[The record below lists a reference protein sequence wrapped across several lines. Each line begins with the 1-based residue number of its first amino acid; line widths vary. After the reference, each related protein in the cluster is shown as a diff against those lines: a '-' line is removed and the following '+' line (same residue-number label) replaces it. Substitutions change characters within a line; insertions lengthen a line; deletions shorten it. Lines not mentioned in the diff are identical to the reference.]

1 MRLTKF
7 LIGATAILGS
17 FVAAQSNEGSET
29 FRYESDIT
37 RLRSLV
43 IHSLYSHKDVFLRE
57 LLSNANDALEKLRL
71 VSLTDRSVLSAGEG
85 NVTIEINLNEENN
98 GKTGQIIIRDTGIGM
113 TKDELTK
120 NLGTIARSGTNEFL
134 KKAEEGQGVDG
145 NLIGQFG
152 LGFYSCFLVSPTVRV
167 SSLPPATKENSDP
180 IQHTFISSATGD
192 TFDVF
197 PDPRGNTL
205 GRGTEIVLSIGEEES
220 EFLSADKLKALIEK
234 HSTFSTTFPIYIK
247 ERKVTKIPIPAP
259 QSPVEDGDPDEFA
272 DDLET
277 DETTPKEESFE
288 EITEENWIRVNDKAP
303 IWMRDSKSVTDE
315 EYKQFYKAVA
325 KDDEKGEPLGWSHF
339 KGDTGSGVGFKGIMY
354 IPSTLPKDFWSKLTS
369 GINNVRLMVKRVF
382 ITDDLGEDF
391 MPRWLSFLKVTVDAD
406 DLPLNVS
413 RETLQNNRFLSQ
425 LQRIL
430 VRKALDLFSKL
441 SNEQPENY
449 KEISKLYG
457 NALRI
462 GLLESPKDKLKIAKL
477 LRFASTSSE
486 YTSLEEYVENRKEGQ
501 TQIFYLA
508 GVGEKTEDLARSPFV
523 EKLYARGYEV
533 FLLNLPSD
541 EPMMAALDQ
550 FMGMTT
556 QDVSKKG
563 LKFGDEEEHEA
574 DKKELEA
581 QKVAFKPLLDW
592 LKKDLKDQVSDVTV
606 TNRLVT
612 SPCTIIVD
620 SYGWSANMQRIM
632 AAQTDSQDD
641 PMFNMMKNLPKV
653 LEINPKSPL
662 VEGLLERV
670 LDLPQIDEEE
680 DDDTDNK
687 RTSEEEEE
695 LRELVRILFDTT
707 LVRSGFAVADPT
719 NYFERVEALLRRS
732 LGVSLSAKP
741 KIHIRPAPPTAKGPI
756 PEDEEQ
762 KIEFDPANMEEMF
775 GGGGDPSQ
783 WMDWKDM
790 KQQLAVEHDEL

>member
-1 MRLTKF
+1 MRISKLF
-7 LIGATAILGS
+7 LGAVTILGGLV
-17 FVAAQSNEGSET
+17 FAQNNEGSET

-85 NVTIEINLNEENN
+85 NVTIEINLDEASR
-98 GKTGQIIIRDTGIGM
+98 GKTGQIVIRDTGIGM
-113 TKDELTK
+113 TKDELTR
-120 NLGTIARSGTNEFL
+120 NLGTIARSGTSEFL

-167 SSLPPATKENSDP
+167 SSLPPATSGNSEP
-180 IQHTFISSATGD
+180 TQHTFVSSSTGD
-192 TFDVF
+192 SFEVF

-205 GRGTEIVLSIGEEES
+205 GRGTEIVLSIGEEEA
-220 EFLSADKLKALIEK
+220 EFLSVEKLKTLIEK

-247 ERKVTKIPIPAP
+247 ERKTSKIPVPPP
-259 QSPVEDGDPDEFA
+259 QSPVEDGDPDKFA
-272 DDLET
+272 DDLDT
-277 DETTPKEESFE
+277 DETTPKEETFE
-288 EITEENWIRVNDKAP
+288 EVQEESWIRVNDKAP
-303 IWMRDSKSVTDE
+303 IWMRDPKEVSEE
-315 EYKQFYKAVA
+315 EYKAFYQAVS
-325 KDDEKGEPLGWSHF
+325 KDDTGEPLGWSHF
-339 KGDTGSGVGFKGIMY
+339 KGDTGSGVSFRAIIY
-354 IPSTLPKDFWSKLTS
+354 VPSSLPKEFWSKMTS

-430 VRKALDLFSKL
+430 IRKALDLFTKL
-441 SNEQPENY
+441 SNDQPETY
-449 KEISKLYG
+449 KQIAKLYG

-462 GLLESPKDKLKIAKL
+462 GLLESPKDKVKIAKL
-477 LRFASTSSE
+477 LRFESTRSE
-486 YTSLEEYVENRKEGQ
+486 YTTLEEYVENRKEGQ
-501 TQIFYLA
+501 KQIYYMA
-508 GVGEKTEDLARSPFV
+508 GVGEKAEDLARSPFV
-523 EKLYARGYEV
+523 EKLFARGYEV
-533 FLLNLPSD
+533 LLLNLPSD
-541 EPMMAALDQ
+541 EPMMASLDQ

-563 LKFGDEEEHEA
+563 LKFGDEDEHEA
-574 DKKELEA
+574 EKKELEA
-581 QKVAFKPLLDW
+581 QKIAFRPLIDW
-592 LKKDLKDQVSDVTV
+592 LKKDLAGQVSDVTV

-632 AAQTDSQDD
+632 SAQTDSQDD

-662 VEGLLERV
+662 IEGLLERV
-670 LDLPQIDEEE
+670 LDLPQVEEDE
-680 DDDTDNK
+680 DDDVK

-695 LRELVRILFDTT
+695 LRETVRVLFDTS
-707 LVRSGFAVADPT
+707 LVRSGFSVADPT
-719 NYFERVEALLRRS
+719 TYFERVEALLRRT

-741 KIHIRPAPPTAKGPI
+741 KINIRPAPPTASGPI

-762 KIEFDPANMEEMF
+762 KIEFDPSNME
-775 GGGGDPSQ
+775 GILGDASQ
-783 WMDWKDM
+783 WPDWNDM
-790 KQQLAVEHDEL
+790 KEQMAFGHDEL

>member
-1 MRLTKF
+1 MKISKLF
-7 LIGATAILGS
+7 LGAAALFSS
-17 FVAAQSNEGSET
+17 FVAAQNTDGSET
-29 FRYESDIT
+29 FKYESDIT

-85 NVTIEINLNEENN
+85 NVTIEINLDEASN

-113 TKDELTK
+113 TKDELTR
-120 NLGTIARSGTNEFL
+120 NLGTIARSGTSEFL

-167 SSLPPATKENSDP
+167 SSLPPATTDNSDP
-180 IQHTFISSATGD
+180 VQHTFVSSSTGD
-192 TFDVF
+192 SFEVF

-205 GRGTEIVLSIGEEES
+205 GRGTEIVLSIGEEEA
-220 EFLSADKLKALIEK
+220 EFLSADKLKTLIEK

-247 ERKVTKIPIPAP
+247 ERKTSKIPVPPP
-259 QSPVEDGDPDEFA
+259 QSPVEDGDSDEFA
-272 DDLET
+272 DDLEN

-288 EITEENWIRVNDKAP
+288 EVSEDNWVRVNDKAP
-303 IWMRDSKSVTDE
+303 IWMRDPKEVSEE
-315 EYKQFYKAVA
+315 EYKAFYQAVS
-325 KDDEKGEPLGWSHF
+325 KDDKEVPLGWSHF
-339 KGDTGSGVGFKGIMY
+339 KGDTGSGVSFRAIIY
-354 IPSTLPKDFWSKLTS
+354 VPSTLPKDFWSKITS

-391 MPRWLSFLKVTVDAD
+391 MPRWLSFLKATVDAD

-430 VRKALDLFSKL
+430 IRKALDLFTKL
-441 SNEQPENY
+441 SNDQPEIY
-449 KEISKLYG
+449 KQIAKLYG

-462 GLLESPKDKLKIAKL
+462 GLLESPKDKIKIAKL
-477 LRFASTSSE
+477 LRFESTRSE
-486 YTSLEEYVENRKEGQ
+486 YTTLEEYVENRKEGQ
-501 TQIFYLA
+501 KQIYYMA
-508 GVGEKTEDLARSPFV
+508 GVGEKAEDLARSPFV
-523 EKLYARGYEV
+523 EKLFARGYEV
-533 FLLNLPSD
+533 LLLNLPSD
-541 EPMMAALDQ
+541 EPMMASLDQ

-563 LKFGDEEEHEA
+563 LKFGDEDEHEA
-574 DKKELEA
+574 EKKELDA
-581 QKVAFKPLLDW
+581 QKIAFSPLIEW
-592 LKKDLKDQVSDVTV
+592 LKKDLAGQVSDVTV

-632 AAQTDSQDD
+632 SAQTDSQDD

-662 VEGLLERV
+662 IEGLLERV
-670 LDLPQIDEEE
+670 LDLPQTEE
-680 DDDTDNK
+680 DEADDDVK

-695 LRELVRILFDTT
+695 LRETVRVLFDTS
-707 LVRSGFAVADPT
+707 LVRSGFSVADPT
-719 NYFERVEALLRRS
+719 TYFERVEALLRRT

-741 KIHIRPAPPTAKGPI
+741 KIHIRPAPPTASGPV

-762 KIEFDPANMEEMF
+762 KIEFDPSNMEGML
-775 GGGGDPSQ
+775 GDPSQ
-783 WMDWKDM
+783 WPDWNDM
-790 KQQLAVEHDEL
+790 KEQMNFGHDEL